1 MRPVDKSVIMDS
13 EVLTWSTA
21 LDYGVGQ
28 EWCSHAVR
36 TIGGDYKFVNFIDD
50 KDEVG
55 LHIRVLSM
63 VNKMSGTMR
72 GFYHVLGTLLLSLLS
87 YLCWDRIGFLKNV
100 RGHSHS
106 LNFLWYLQ
114 NIFS

>member
-63 VNKMSGTMR
+63 VNKMSGASCLEAVEIPC
-72 GFYHVLGTLLLSLLS
+72 F
-87 YLCWDRIGFLKNV
+87 
-100 RGHSHS
+100 
-106 LNFLWYLQ
+106 
-114 NIFS
+114 